1 MADTLNTDVV
11 TAALSRATAR
21 SARAA
26 EVARLTFLTDT
37 VAYAARLIRDALPTA
52 AAITVDTTNRELHE
66 IRDAQGET
74 LWHAPTS
81 GPTHRFNDSLV
92 DDVDDLIREAVP
104 FGGLAAA
111 GWKTSAKG
119 FPFRDVQ
126 LPEPPPATRHARAYV
141 RHEDAVLDVHANLA
155 PADQPSLTVRD
166 RFGKTMR
173 EAGDRV
179 RAAIINAG
187 YDLPGGE
194 VTVDLFGAGEPG
206 SVADLAIA
214 CAILSAA
221 GHVDRAALKRTVLL
235 GELGLDGRVRVT
247 DQTRD
252 GVRFA
257 DLCGYKRVIVASTAA
272 TTCPLIP
279 GGHVHGV
286 LDLRQAIDRLAQPIT
301 D

>member
-1 MADTLNTDVV
+1 MTLHTDIV
-11 TAALSRATAR
+11 TGALSRATAG

-26 EVARLTFLTDT
+26 EVARTTFLTDT
-37 VAYAARLIRDALPTA
+37 VAYAARLIREVLPTA
-52 AAITVDTTNRELHE
+52 AAVTVDTEERELHE
-66 IRDAQGET
+66 VRDADGET

-81 GPTHRFNDSLV
+81 GPGHMFNDSLV
-92 DDVDDLIREAVP
+92 DDVDDLLRQAIP

-111 GWKTSAKG
+111 GWKTSEQG
-119 FPFRDVQ
+119 FPYRNVQ
-126 LPEPPPATRHARAYV
+126 LPEPPPADRHARAYV
-141 RHEDAVLDVHANLA
+141 RHEDAVLDVHATLTE
-155 PADQPSLTVRD
+155 ADSSSFTLRD
-166 RFGKTMR
+166 RFGKDMR
-173 EAGDRV
+173 EARDRV
-179 RAAIINAG
+179 RAAILNGG
-187 YDLPGGE
+187 YDWPDGE
-194 VTVDLFGAGEPG
+194 LTVDLHGAGDVS

-214 CAILSAA
+214 CAILAAA
-221 GHVDRAALKRTVLL
+221 GHVDRVTLKRTVLL

-247 DQTRD
+247 DQTRA

-286 LDLRQAIDRLAQPIT
+286 LDLRQAIDRLALPLG